1 MASLSSNRATSRTPT
16 AARAKALPA
25 PTRSRLAG
33 IVLALGIVLV
43 AINLRTTIIALP
55 PFMPT
60 IRAETGLSATATGLL
75 TTLPIMCWATLSL
88 FAPRV
93 ARRIGFDWSLIAMTG
108 LLTAGILIRVIP
120 AIWSLYAGTLVI
132 GIALALGNVIAP
144 ASVKRDFPHKPGLM
158 MSLYGVG
165 MSLGGA
171 ISAAVVMPIH
181 EATGLSWRN
190 TLGLLVIPALITLAV
205 LLPRLRMRSVLA
217 ANEAMR
223 VADRANA
230 HLARPRLWN
239 DLLAWQISLFFGLQ
253 AAIFYGLGTWAP
265 TIVTDHG
272 VSQATAGVVFAV
284 AQVGGIPASF
294 LVPLMIQ
301 NGTPIR
307 RLVLAI
313 VGLFTVGI
321 VGMLVL
327 PALSPI
333 LTASWLILMNVAG
346 ASAMACTLMLMVLR
360 SPDTEH
366 AAAISGMSQAVGYAI
381 AGVSPFL
388 FGMLHDLS
396 GGWTLPTVVILTTVV
411 PIAWAGLGASR
422 ERMLGHRPASGP
434 HLVMAAPDA
443 VAAPAPTTVP
453 PASPTAD

>member
-1 MASLSSNRATSRTPT
+1 MVSITSDPATDHPATAKPT
-16 AARAKALPA
+16 SATKAKVLPA
-25 PTRSRLAG
+25 PPRSTLAG
-33 IVLALGIVLV
+33 IILALGIVLV

-93 ARRIGFDWSLIAMTG
+93 ARRIGFDWSLIAMVS
-108 LLTAGILIRVIP
+108 LLSAGILIRVIP

-132 GIALALGNVIAP
+132 GVALALGNVIAP

-171 ISAAVVMPIH
+171 ISAAAVMPIH

-190 TLGLLVIPALITLAV
+190 TLGLLIVPALIALAL
-205 LLPRLRMRSVLA
+205 LLPRLRMPSVLA
-217 ANEAMR
+217 ANAAMR
-223 VADRANA
+223 AAESRSADT
-230 HLARPRLWN
+230 ARPRLWN

-265 TIVTDHG
+265 TIINDHG
-272 VSQATAGVVFAV
+272 VSQSTAGVIFAV

-294 LVPLMIQ
+294 VVPLMIQ
-301 NGTPIR
+301 QGLPIR
-307 RLVLAI
+307 RIITVI
-313 VGLFTVGI
+313 CTLFTLGI
-321 VGMLVL
+321 GGMLLL
-327 PALSPI
+327 PATSPV
-333 LTASWLILMNVAG
+333 LTAIWLILMNVAG

-396 GGWTLPTVVILTTVV
+396 GHWTLPTVVTLCLVI
-411 PIAWAGLGASR
+411 PITWAGLGASR
-422 ERMLGHRPASGP
+422 TRMLGHRAASGP
-434 HLVMAAPDA
+434 HLVMATPMQERRE
-443 VAAPAPTTVP
+443 
-453 PASPTAD
+453 ASEG